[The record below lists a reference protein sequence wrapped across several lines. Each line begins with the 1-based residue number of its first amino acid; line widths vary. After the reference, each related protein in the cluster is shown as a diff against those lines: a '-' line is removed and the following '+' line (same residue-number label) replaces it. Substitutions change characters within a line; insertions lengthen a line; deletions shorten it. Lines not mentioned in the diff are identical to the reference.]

1 MKSQTL
7 HETECGASRSNGY
20 ALLDRKLSAPLDMLL
35 TTEHNW
41 CRWHQTNNNST
52 TLTWNANYSTT
63 AHINPPL

>member
-41 CRWHQTNNNST
+41 CQIQQV
-52 TLTWNANYSTT
+52 NYLKVGYCGPVPSES
-63 AHINPPL
+63 LSSRE

>member
-52 TLTWNANYSTT
+52 TLIKAPETMGNLAVPS
-63 AHINPPL
+63 